1 MLACRHGARTPL
13 TDASYLWEGQEW
25 NVGGPAYKAVP
36 LQLFDVNGGPA
47 GPNEHDQKQ
56 VSTKLAGGTS
66 KGELTKLGQLQALEL
81 GYWLRQQY
89 IDTYGFLPAS
99 LKPGV
104 VAARTTNFSR
114 TRATLAG
121 VLTGLY
127 PGVTQPIPVTTSG
140 DLDEI
145 LYADTKRC
153 PHLKVLMQASEAM
166 LKASWES
173 PSRAQGIK
181 QLQQQLTQ
189 LLNLPEGAWD
199 KRWMM
204 SDVHDAFTSLAAHG
218 KALPH
223 GLTEE
228 MKEAVDRLATEEISA
243 FICPALVDEH
253 GHAVLRLSMGRL
265 LDILLANM
273 ETAAAAAAGQAGSSS
288 SSSSHAKLMMF
299 SGHDSTIM
307 PLLTALGCDLQR
319 WPPYIS
325 NLVFELWELK
335 PPTHQLQNNMAAGN
349 AAAASS
355 SSSSSSSE
363 APGPFVVRV
372 LYNKQPLRLPG
383 AAEGNAAAASS
394 SCSSSSSEAPGPFV
408 VRVLYNKQPLQL
420 PGAAEGEQYA
430 VALAWTV
437 RDCLWRIMPA
447 AGLSRISNFVFELW
461 ELKPPTHQ
469 LQNNMAARNA
479 AAAASSS
486 SSSSSEA
493 PGPFVVRV
501 LYNKQPLQLPGAAE
515 GEQYARALAWSVP
528 DCLWRI
534 MPAVGLSCIS
544 NLVFELWEL
553 KPPTHQL
560 QNNMAAGN
568 AAAASSS
575 SSSSSGISSE
585 APGPFVVRVLHNK
598 QPLQLPGAA
607 EANPTLLE
615 LGTFKHEVLAPF
627 ILSEEQHAQACSMPI
642 SHDSSLPHPEGDEA
656 ANGKPQ
662 EEFSMAS
669 GGAGQQQQQQQG
681 ELQPPPGTQALSQS
695 QRQQQQQQ
703 QRQPQGKL

>member
-1 MLACRHGARTPL
+1 MQRRLMIGAAAAFSAATVGARGHATAEGSQAPASQQSLSGQIKLDRRNAQLRLVQVVFRHGARTPL

-56 VSTKLAGGTS
+56 VFTKLAGGTS

-127 PGVTQPIPVTTSG
+127 PGVMQPIPVTTSG

-288 SSSSHAKLMMF
+288 SSSHAKLMMF

-355 SSSSSSSE
+355 SSSSE

-372 LYNKQPLRLPG
+372 LY
-383 AAEGNAAAASS
+383 
-394 SCSSSSSEAPGPFV
+394 
-408 VRVLYNKQPLQL
+408 
-420 PGAAEGEQYA
+420 
-430 VALAWTV
+430 
-437 RDCLWRIMPA
+437 
-447 AGLSRISNFVFELW
+447 
-461 ELKPPTHQ
+461 
-469 LQNNMAARNA
+469 
-479 AAAASSS
+479 
-486 SSSSSEA
+486 
-493 PGPFVVRV
+493 
-501 LYNKQPLQLPGAAE
+501 
-515 GEQYARALAWSVP
+515 
-528 DCLWRI
+528 
-534 MPAVGLSCIS
+534 
-544 NLVFELWEL
+544 
-553 KPPTHQL
+553 
-560 QNNMAAGN
+560 
-568 AAAASSS
+568 
-575 SSSSSGISSE
+575 
-585 APGPFVVRVLHNK
+585 NK

-642 SHDSSLPHPEGDEA
+642 SHDSSLPHPERDEA

-669 GGAGQQQQQQQG
+669 GGAGQQQQQQQQQQG
-681 ELQPPPGTQALSQS
+681 ELQPPPGTQALSQW
-695 QRQQQQQQ
+695 QRQQQQQQQ